1 MDSLIDQQSP
11 PSLESVRDKLI
22 LGSPRFGTVG
32 VRDEHDRPTME
43 NVAALLSEYEAQIA
57 ALAARLEGYQA
68 RAEFQ
73 SDRAHTQ
80 GMREQSDF
88 RHEMELRDQS
98 IHREIKSRERAFR
111 RELAAHNKLLD
122 YRLEKME
129 AATNQV
135 VEATKASRYWIAG
148 IGVAV
153 ILGIM
158 GANATLIGSAASIF
172 DGGKA
177 ALQRQQDLEK
187 LARQAQEQS
196 AQTQKILEAIQ
207 AQQNQPQTQQPKP

>member
-1 MDSLIDQQSP
+1 
-11 PSLESVRDKLI
+11 
-22 LGSPRFGTVG
+22 
-32 VRDEHDRPTME
+32 
-43 NVAALLSEYEAQIA
+43 
-57 ALAARLEGYQA
+57 
-68 RAEFQ
+68 
-73 SDRAHTQ
+73 
-80 GMREQSDF
+80 MREQSDF